1 MVDNFSYLRLTR
13 SFGHLLLTGI
23 FPQCVLNLRRT
34 GKSCLLIN
42 ATGQQSRI
50 CGQGSE
56 CTCCVYLTP
65 KMREIDLSVTYVSPI
80 ALRVID
86 LYQNVLNSRLC
97 VGLIWGYLIIAARF
111 QQASN
116 RIFNL
121 YGMMYFWVGVLSD
134 AHCAIL
140 FYNYV

>member
-1 MVDNFSYLRLTR
+1 MADNYSYLRMTR

-34 GKSCLLIN
+34 GKSCLLTN

-56 CTCCVYLTP
+56 WSAVAVHLLCTCCVYLTP
-65 KMREIDLSVTYVSPI
+65 KMREIDLSITYVSPI

-97 VGLIWGYLIIAARF
+97 VGLI
-111 QQASN
+111 
-116 RIFNL
+116 
-121 YGMMYFWVGVLSD
+121 
-134 AHCAIL
+134 
-140 FYNYV
+140 